1 MDTFKNPLETVQ
13 LIPIFSYLNILS
25 DFLFIENCLS
35 EIDQNKPVPIV
46 NALYEYLQEYKNNHY
61 KKVQLIRELLKGS
74 DLYGAKNDEYIDDTF
89 VNVMFDHIISSLVFD
104 KYGNIYGFLAN
115 IFREAENPQIEEVL
129 NRIILDLQNA
139 SFENEYGDSATL
151 SLLAVGRIYN
161 DIILP
166 LFPIPKVNLSLLS
179 IDYIYAQAGSM
190 FLRAGRINTNNYIKF
205 ENNVANPTENN
216 LFDQYLITGQV
227 IEKLI
232 LTDEKNFEML
242 KTFAL
247 PALTYYVFNSKHLV
261 DYENMANLISN
272 SHFWQT
278 AYEHLFQ
285 YTSKAFNGID
295 IELNNDYT
303 LKMHVALSSFQSR
316 KSLSKTLMKQHLR
329 SLDENKRESPDL
341 FYRHYPKTFRCEIQH
356 RPSVEDDYFRSQIND
371 ITQLYG
377 TYEFQLV
384 QEAFSKSLMEK
395 LGNMTVIIKLLVPLN
410 TTAHSDFEEPQNL
423 SYDVLE
429 FYFPNN
435 NIRFEYYILKQEDYS
450 VIITK
455 YSDNENVF
463 TEDIRLYFEKL
474 LSAATPIILK
484 RTDENI
490 TVFFQNLLNYKK
502 SRFESH
508 FKMLD
513 NCQGENKKMKSDWWK
528 EFGLSLVPY
537 YPCLSDTLENNYTHI
552 CSSHNTV
559 FFYKSPID
567 ISSKAIKTNSRS
579 FLSSLGTNIKSVFLK
594 IASSETVDEIITNQ
608 QTFKLS
614 ITNLLGETKLLK
626 EICLHIKDPAFQLTF
641 ISKDNIKVFEKIINS
656 LRKKM
661 NFSFT
666 SVINSLSKIS
676 TLKSNLY
683 KSVGIIGEKN
693 SRLIFI
699 NTLNNQSGYG
709 YKFIFLSDDVSK
721 IAQLRTGYELKDE
734 RLFTQGDTENA
745 INKYIALNN
754 VSFKP
759 EPDHSMYEINNQL
772 WRRPTKVLFSGIPIQ
787 ADDYDE
793 KCNNDISYFE
803 KSKLN
808 NLCRRQQRYS
818 EKARYE
824 EEVIKCIK
832 NKTSVPDECI
842 RNVLGKFAFPDK
854 ITLIRFVND
863 WLNNNSF
870 ESPDWSKLYKI
881 ENSDLL
887 KKLRYDSRFEEHNI
901 SNFEGKFRI
910 DALYSKE
917 ERRQIEEEA
926 SIENIIK
933 SYNEQK
939 ARYSVT
945 FHDYY
950 AIRNYVTTGYTRI
963 TRDTQEAKLM
973 KIALYKLAIRQ
984 SDDPDREFDLKLF
997 RLEAKPISIATMLSS
1012 QYNIILRKFTQAY
1025 PNRTS
1030 AIRFA
1035 GYSAPE
1041 CMNILYEMD
1050 FNGLY
1055 VRAKIEQF
1063 YNVKEKN
1070 VILLPGSE
1078 FYVEDHK
1085 IVNIKELGKVLKLKL
1100 TFQHSIN
1107 EKYMWYRNIMNK
1119 IAHISF

>member
-35 EIDQNKPVPIV
+35 EIDQNKPIPIV
-46 NALYEYLQEYKNNHY
+46 NALYEYLQEYKNNQY

-74 DLYGAKNDEYIDDTF
+74 DLYGAENDEYVDHTF
-89 VNVMFDHIISSLVFD
+89 VSVMFDHIISSLVFV
-104 KYGNIYGFLAN
+104 KYGNIYGFLTN
-115 IFREAENPQIEEVL
+115 VFRNAENLQIKEVL
-129 NRIILDLQNA
+129 QRVILNLQNA
-139 SFENEYGDSATL
+139 SFENEYGYSSTL
-151 SLLAVGRIYN
+151 SLVAVDRIYN

-166 LFPIPKVNLSLLS
+166 LFPIPKANLSLLS

-190 FLRAGRINTNNYIKF
+190 LFRAGRINTNNDIKY
-205 ENNVANPTENN
+205 ENNVANPTEDN
-216 LFDQYLITGQV
+216 LFDQYLIIGQI

-232 LTDEKNFEML
+232 LTDGKNFEML

-261 DYENMANLISN
+261 DNENMASLISD

-285 YTSKAFNGID
+285 YISKAFNDID
-295 IELNNDYT
+295 VELNNDYT
-303 LKMHVALSSFQSR
+303 LKMHVALSTFQS
-316 KSLSKTLMKQHLR
+316 KISLAKTFIKQHLLN
-329 SLDENKRESPDL
+329 LDENKRAAAVL
-341 FYRHYPKTFRCEIQH
+341 FYMYYPKALLCEIDQ
-356 RPSVEDDYFRSQIND
+356 RPSGEDDYFRSQIND
-371 ITQLYG
+371 ITKLYG

-384 QEAFSKSLMEK
+384 QEAFSKSLIEK
-395 LGNMTVIIKLLVPLN
+395 LSNMTVIIKLLLPLN

-429 FYFPNN
+429 FYFPNS
-435 NIRFEYYILKQEDYS
+435 NISFEYYILKQEDYS
-450 VIITK
+450 VILTK
-455 YSDNENVF
+455 YSDNEKVF

-474 LSAATPIILK
+474 FSAATPIILK

-502 SRFESH
+502 SRFEYQLEI
-508 FKMLD
+508 LD
-513 NCQGENKKMKSDWWK
+513 DCQAENKEMKSDWWK

-537 YPCLSDTLENNYTHI
+537 YPCLSDTFGNNYRNI
-552 CSSHNTV
+552 CASYNKV

-567 ISSKAIKTNSRS
+567 ISLKAIKTNSRS

-594 IASSETVDEIITNQ
+594 IASSETVDEIITNR
-608 QTFKLS
+608 QTHKLS
-614 ITNLLGETKLLK
+614 ITNLLGKTKLLD
-626 EICLHIKDPAFQLTF
+626 EICSHIKDPAFQLTF
-641 ISKDNIKVFEKIINS
+641 ITKDNIKVFEKIINS
-656 LRKKM
+656 LREKI

-683 KSVGIIGEKN
+683 KSVGTIGENN

-709 YKFIFLSDDVSK
+709 YKFIFLSDDVLK

-745 INKYIALNN
+745 IKKYIALNN
-754 VSFKP
+754 VSFEP
-759 EPDHSMYEINNQL
+759 EPDHVMYEINNQL
-772 WRRPTKVLFSGIPIQ
+772 WRSSKKLIFSGIPIQ

-793 KCNNDISYFE
+793 KCNDDISYFE

-808 NLCRRQQRYS
+808 NLCRRQRRLS
-818 EKARYE
+818 EKSVFEDDA
-824 EEVIKCIK
+824 VTFIK
-832 NKTSVPDECI
+832 NKINISEEWI
-842 RNVLGKFAFPDK
+842 RNLFNKYTFPDN
-854 ITLIRFVND
+854 ITLLQFVD
-863 WLNNNSF
+863 YWMYNNTF
-870 ESPDWSKLYKI
+870 EAPVWSKIFEI

-887 KKLRYDSRFEEHNI
+887 KKLRYDSRFEKHDI

-933 SYNEQK
+933 NYNEQK

-963 TRDTQEAKLM
+963 ARDTQEAKLM

-997 RLEAKPISIATMLSS
+997 RLEAKPISIARMLSF
-1012 QYNIILRKFTQAY
+1012 QYNIILQKFTQAY
-1025 PNRTS
+1025 PNLTS

-1035 GYSAPE
+1035 VYPAPE
-1041 CMNILYEMD
+1041 CVNILYEMD

-1070 VILLPGSE
+1070 VILLPGSV
-1078 FYVEDHK
+1078 FLIEDHE

-1100 TFQHSIN
+1100 KFRHTIN
-1107 EKYMWYRNIMNK
+1107 EKHVRFRNIINE

>member
-25 DFLFIENCLS
+25 DFLFIENYLS
-35 EIDQNKPVPIV
+35 EIDQNKQIPIV
-46 NALYEYLQEYKNNHY
+46 NALYKYIHDYEKNEF

-74 DLYGAKNDEYIDDTF
+74 DLYGAKDDEYVDVTF
-89 VNVMFDHIISSLVFD
+89 ANVMFDHIISSLVFD

-115 IFREAENPQIEEVL
+115 IFRKAENTQIEEVL
-129 NRIILDLQNA
+129 NRIILDLENA
-139 SFENEYGDSATL
+139 SFENEYGDSSNL
-151 SLLAVGRIYN
+151 SFLAVGRIYN

-166 LFPIPKVNLSLLS
+166 LFPIPKANLSLLS

-190 FLRAGRINTNNYIKF
+190 FLRGGRINTNNYIKF
-205 ENNVANPTENN
+205 ENNVENPTEDN

-232 LTDEKNFEML
+232 LTDEKNFQML
-242 KTFAL
+242 KAFAL
-247 PALTYYVFNSKHLV
+247 PALMYYIFNSEYFFA
-261 DYENMANLISN
+261 YENMVNVISN
-272 SHFWQT
+272 LHFWQT
-278 AYEHLFQ
+278 AYKHLFQ
-285 YTSKAFNGID
+285 YTTQAFND
-295 IELNNDYT
+295 INVKLKNDYT
-303 LKMHVALSSFQSR
+303 LKIHVALSSFQSR
-316 KSLSKTLMKQHLR
+316 ISLSKTLMKQHLR
-329 SLDENKRESPDL
+329 SLDENERESPDS
-341 FYRHYPKTFRCEIQH
+341 FYRHYPETFRCEIQQRRLGH
-356 RPSVEDDYFRSQIND
+356 DDYFRSQVSN
-371 ITQLYG
+371 ITELYG
-377 TYEFQLV
+377 TYVLQIV
-384 QEAFSKSLMEK
+384 QEAFPKSLIEK
-395 LGNMTVIIKLLVPLN
+395 LGNITVIIKLLVPIN
-410 TTAHSDFEEPQNL
+410 ITTYGDFEEPQNL

-429 FYFPNN
+429 FYYPNN
-435 NIRFEYYILKQEDYS
+435 KISFEYYILKQEDYNA
-450 VIITK
+450 ILTK
-455 YSDNENVF
+455 YTDNEKVF

-474 LSAATPIILK
+474 FSVSTPIILK

-502 SRFESH
+502 SRFESQLEI
-508 FKMLD
+508 LD
-513 NCQGENKKMKSDWWK
+513 DCQAENKEMKSDWWK

-537 YPCLSDTLENNYTHI
+537 YPCLSDTFGNNYRNI
-552 CSSHNTV
+552 CASYNTV

-567 ISSKAIKTNSRS
+567 ISSKAIQTNSRS

-594 IASSETVDEIITNQ
+594 IASSETVDEIITNRQ
-608 QTFKLS
+608 NYKIL
-614 ITNLLGETKLLK
+614 ITNLLSKNKFLE

-641 ISKDNIKVFEKIINS
+641 ITKDDVSVLERIINS
-656 LRKKM
+656 LREKFD
-661 NFSFT
+661 FSFT

-709 YKFIFLSDDVSK
+709 YKFIFISDDVSK
-721 IAQLRTGYELKDE
+721 IAQLRTGYEFKDK
-734 RLFTQGDTENA
+734 RFLAQGDIENEM
-745 INKYIALNN
+745 KMFIALNN

-759 EPDHSMYEINNQL
+759 EYVMYEINNQL
-772 WRRPTKVLFSGIPIQ
+772 WRRPKKLLFSGIPIQ

-793 KCNNDISYFE
+793 KCNNEISYFK

-808 NLCRRQQRYS
+808 NLCQRQQRFN

-824 EEVIKCIK
+824 KEAVTFIK
-832 NKTSVPDECI
+832 NSSSVPDDRI
-842 RNVLGKFAFPDK
+842 RNVLGKFTFPDK
-854 ITLIRFVND
+854 ATLVQFVNY
-863 WLNNNSF
+863 WLKNNSF
-870 ESPDWSKLYKI
+870 EEPIWSANYIL
-881 ENSDLL
+881 ENPDLL
-887 KKLRYDSRFEEHNI
+887 RKLRYDPRFEEHNI
-901 SNFEGKFRI
+901 SNFDGEFRI
-910 DALYSKE
+910 NALYSKE

-933 SYNEQK
+933 NYNEQK

-997 RLEAKPISIATMLSS
+997 RLEAKPNSIARMLSS
-1012 QYNIILRKFTQAY
+1012 QYNIILQKFTQAY

-1035 GYSAPE
+1035 GYPAPE
-1041 CMNILYEMD
+1041 YMNILYEMD

-1070 VILLPGSE
+1070 VILLPGSK
-1078 FYVEDHK
+1078 FFIEDHE

-1100 TFQHSIN
+1100 TFQHTID

-1119 IAHISF
+1119 IEHISF